1 MKTRGLRALLALSL
15 LAGGGAGAQVLP
27 NGNIAP
33 PLYPQPGS
41 GGLFPT
47 PIPHGNMVPRP
58 DGGGHGGRGQQVI
71 VGGYYYEPEYVPV
84 YEREIIREVPAPA
97 PAPPPPPRK
106 AYALGKLYDS
116 LPGGC
121 MKMIQDGAAYYN
133 CSGDWYRQAGS
144 QYQAVRMP

>member
-1 MKTRGLRALLALSL
+1 METRGLRALVALSL
-15 LAGGGAGAQVLP
+15 IAGGGAGAQVLP

-47 PIPHGNMVPRP
+47 PIPHQNVAPRP
-58 DGGGHGGRGQQVI
+58 DRGGHGGQGYI
-71 VGGYYYEPEYVPV
+71 IPYYYEHDYVPV
-84 YEREIIREVPAPA
+84 YEREVIREVPVAAPA
-97 PAPPPPPRK
+97 PEPPPPRRK

>member
-1 MKTRGLRALLALSL
+1 MKALPLRALVALLL
-15 LAGGGAGAQVLP
+15 LASAGAGAQVLP
-27 NGNIAP
+27 NGNLAP

-47 PIPHGNMVPRP
+47 PIPHQNVPRGP
-58 DGGGHGGRGQQVI
+58 DGGGRGRQVI

-121 MKMIQDGAAYYN
+121 MKMIEDGAAYYN

-144 QYQAVRMP
+144 RYQAVRTP